1 MNNDMRLLDDPEV
14 LFFQTSPFGNL
25 DAIVQQNGQTVYFYL
40 NERVGENQRPFFGT
54 RACWVRNLVE
64 GPMVFNMPEIDSGI
78 PPVFPRTQTK
88 HREGQ
93 PLPKPESLHVVWF
106 EEGNGAA
113 LIETDLETGD
123 PQTLAVIPPWSGDN
137 GFMGYSRECVVD
149 SHFCSP
155 LPASGVLYDRIEKAE
170 SFWHSFVETP
180 TPFATL
186 QPELL
191 QSYRDYFGHVSGLNG
206 PLQETQYFNINGDQ
220 FPPRGLVEFRV
231 EESVYWLTTAMS
243 IVPQPNVE
251 LSLEFPSTQRRI
263 ELAFQLDLAEAD
275 ESAIDRARLSIGAL
289 ASIPWRQFN
298 WIGAGHT
305 CSFAVVEG
313 CDSAVLISEQSRVE
327 ILNRAI
333 GQQNSSDKMVEG
345 IDMGSFRDDPINLLW
360 IVPVTS
366 AQMQQLESR
375 ERSVVDVA
383 REQWLRKGSAGTR

>member
-1 MNNDMRLLDDPEV
+1 MNHDKRLLDDPEV

-40 NERVGENQRPFFGT
+40 NERVGENQRSFFGT

-64 GPMVFNMPEIDSGI
+64 GPLVFNMPEIDSGI

-93 PLPKPESLHVVWF
+93 PLPAPDSLHVVWF

-113 LIETDLETGD
+113 LIETDLETGNV
-123 PQTLAVIPPWSGDN
+123 QTIAVIPPWSGDN

-155 LPASGVLYDRIEKAE
+155 LPDAGVLYDRIEKAD
-170 SFWHSFVETP
+170 SFWHDFVETP

-186 QPELL
+186 QPKQL
-191 QSYRDYFGHVSGLNG
+191 QAYRDHFGRLSGAVG

-220 FPPRGLVEFRV
+220 FPPRGLVEFRL

-251 LSLEFPSTQRRI
+251 LSVEFPSAQRRI
-263 ELAFQLDLAEAD
+263 ELAFQMDLAKASEATI
-275 ESAIDRARLSIGAL
+275 ERARNSMGAL

-298 WIGAGHT
+298 WLGKGHT

-313 CDSAVLISEQSRVE
+313 FDVAVLIDDQTRVE
-327 ILNRAI
+327 VLNDAI
-333 GQQNSSDKMVEG
+333 EQQNDSGKLVQG
-345 IDMGSFRDDPINLLW
+345 IEMGSFREDPINLLW
-360 IVPVTS
+360 IVPIS
-366 AQMQQLESR
+366 SMQMQQLENRECTVADIARHSR
-375 ERSVVDVA
+375 LS
-383 REQWLRKGSAGTR
+383 LPRK